1 MPPRSTVSTE
11 DALDYAL
18 LDPLSAA
25 IFYPRADRS
34 RTPEGAL
41 ELAAEV
47 APGVSLAARFHPL
60 SERSPNILL
69 FHGNGEVVG
78 DYDEIAAD
86 YRKAGAGLL
95 VIDFRGYGRSEGEP
109 RFSSMIADAP
119 IAAASLCGALDARGF
134 AGPWFAMGRSLGTH
148 CALELAARSAG
159 RFAGL
164 IVESGSGELARL
176 ARLAGLDAAEPALA
190 QLLERHDA
198 KLRSI
203 GLPLLAIHGERDELI
218 PLGDAR
224 ALVERLGSGRKRLE
238 VIPGAG
244 HNDLWWVGRQR
255 YFAALAGFIADAAG
269 APASRA
275 SR

>member
-1 MPPRSTVSTE
+1 M
-11 DALDYAL
+11 DYSL
-18 LDPLSAA
+18 LDPVSAA
-25 IFYPRADRS
+25 IFHPRADRS
-34 RTPEGAL
+34 RPPAGAL

-47 APGVSLAARFHPL
+47 APGVSLGARFHAL
-60 SERSPNILL
+60 TGSSPNILL
-69 FHGNGEVVG
+69 FHGNAEVVG

-95 VIDFRGYGRSEGEP
+95 VVDFRGYGRSGGEP
-109 RFSSMIADAP
+109 RFSSMLADAP
-119 IAAASLCGALDARGF
+119 LAAASLCAALDARGF

-148 CALELAARSAG
+148 CALELAARAAA

-176 ARLAGLDAAEPALA
+176 ARLAGLDPAEPALA

-203 GLPLLAIHGERDELI
+203 ELPLLAIHGERDELI
-218 PLGDAR
+218 PLADAR
-224 ALVERLGSGRKRLE
+224 ALVERLGSSSKRFE

-244 HNDLWWVGRQR
+244 HNDLWWVGR
-255 YFAALAGFIADAAG
+255 
-269 APASRA
+269 
-275 SR
+275 